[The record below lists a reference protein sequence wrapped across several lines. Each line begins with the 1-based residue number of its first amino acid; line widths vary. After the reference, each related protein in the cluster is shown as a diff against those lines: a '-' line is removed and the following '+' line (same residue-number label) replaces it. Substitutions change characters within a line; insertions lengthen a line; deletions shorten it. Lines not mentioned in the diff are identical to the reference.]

1 MKKINN
7 ISTKAPD
14 NYTKASASTELKHLR
29 KQLYSLQNLFY
40 AEGKYSLLIILQGMD
55 TSGKDGTIRHV
66 FSCVN
71 PQGCNVKSFKSPT
84 AVEQLHEFLWR
95 IYANLP
101 ERRMMQI
108 FNRSHYEDVLF
119 PVVHKLID
127 KKEIQER
134 YNVINTLEEHLQDN
148 NTIILKFYL
157 HLSQKEQKSRLKKRI
172 TVPEKRWKYSPED
185 KKESEKWEQ
194 YMHAYQTIFEK
205 CSKACPWVIVPADD
219 KWYRTYLVAKTI
231 VRTLE
236 NLKMNYPVISVN
248 NIIN

>member
-1 MKKINN
+1 MKHINN

-14 NYTKASASTELKHLR
+14 NFTKSSASKELKYLHN
-29 KQLYSLQNLFY
+29 QLYTLQNLFY

-66 FSCVN
+66 FSCMN
-71 PQGCNVKSFKSPT
+71 PQGCNVKSFKTPT
-84 AVEQLHEFLWR
+84 AEEQLHEFLWR

-101 ERRMMQI
+101 ERGMMQV

-134 YNVINTLEEHLQDN
+134 CNMINKFEEHLLCN

-157 HLSQKEQKSRLKKRI
+157 HLSQKEQTKRLKKRI
-172 TVPEKRWKYSPED
+172 TVPEKRWKQNVED
-185 KKESEKWEQ
+185 NKESKLWNN
-194 YMHAYQTIFEK
+194 YIDAYQYVFK
-205 CSKACPWVIVPADD
+205 QCSKASPWLIVPADD
-219 KWYRTYLVAKTI
+219 KWYRTYFVAKTI
-231 VRTLE
+231 VKTIE
-236 NLKMNYPVISVN
+236 NLKIKFPK
-248 NIIN
+248 